1 MCIELLGTDVCVCSY
16 VRAYVYVCMHTCVC
30 VCVCVCVH
38 AYMCI
43 HRYLSS
49 GHTHRHTYKQTHTYT
64 LTHTGRS
71 EDTNTHNHTYQSSH
85 PPSLLLRRDGV
96 FLEPT
101 RILSGIQF
109 TVQFIEFFVAASSIF
124 LIKKTYK
131 RHLSIYLFY
140 MSLVASRLFVHTSF

>member
-1 MCIELLGTDVCVCSY
+1 MSVCVHMC
-16 VRAYVYVCMHTCVC
+16 VRMFTCACIHVCVC
-30 VCVCVCVH
+30 VCVCVC
-38 AYMCI
+38 M
-43 HRYLSS
+43 
-49 GHTHRHTYKQTHTYT
+49 HTCVSIDICQVVTRRHTYIQTHTYT

-124 LIKKTYK
+124 LISKTYK